1 MFNFIFCQ
9 VSGGVCTQS
18 DSLKI
23 SGLVFLPSELF
34 ENSDGTQDALQ
45 NVRGHVNLN
54 GK

>member
-1 MFNFIFCQ
+1 MFHFIPCQ

-18 DSLKI
+18 ALLEI

-34 ENSDGTQDALQ
+34 EKSDGTQDTW
-45 NVRGHVNLN
+45 H